1 MADDQSYMS
10 FLEKANAPLTGY
22 SSRSSIDSPD
32 RKKLKATD
40 AGAKVPDVIQKVI
53 GDESMVYVTDAD
65 EPFDGVSLAWDK
77 SEFPT
82 GGMLFLCYDEEGE
95 RKDGS

>member
-22 SSRSSIDSPD
+22 SNRSSIDSPD
-32 RKKLKATD
+32 SKKLKATD
-40 AGAKVPDVIQKVI
+40 SGAKVPDVIQKVI
-53 GDESMVYVTDAD
+53 DDESVVYVTDAD

-77 SEFPT
+77 SELPT
-82 GGMLFLCYDEEGE
+82 GGMLSLGYDEEGE
-95 RKDGS
+95 GKDGS